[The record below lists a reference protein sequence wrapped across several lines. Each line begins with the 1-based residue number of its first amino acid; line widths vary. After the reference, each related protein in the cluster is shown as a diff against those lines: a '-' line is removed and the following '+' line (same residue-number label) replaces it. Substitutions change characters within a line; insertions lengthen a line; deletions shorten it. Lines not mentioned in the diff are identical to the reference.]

1 MEFGQDEMT
10 TVVSLEVA
18 KVVNRMAKNNSTTRI
33 NITGGDHRRK
43 TIRGK
48 PRRTLGERDHVSLL
62 KTHIIQ
68 REMTNPLQDGQALV
82 FIPQATDVEGHSRNN
97 HGDKYMRVI
106 EHCHIILVKTKI
118 SPAPSSAKLPRWGQE
133 QFFSLTEPQKW
144 RQRARQP
151 AWTTASAELSST
163 LLSSSELYVFLSSVV
178 ITTTKAPVLRLCVVE
193 VYAYSYCK
201 NHSLNLLFLEKK
213 RENLVER
220 DKMRENEKGQ
230 N

>member
-1 MEFGQDEMT
+1 MT

-33 NITGGDHRRK
+33 NITGGDHRGK

-62 KTHIIQ
+62 KTDIIQ

-118 SPAPSSAKLPRWGQE
+118 LPAPSSAKLPRWGQE
-133 QFFSLTEPQKW
+133 QFFLSNWAAKMAAEG
-144 RQRARQP
+144 
-151 AWTTASAELSST
+151 TTARLDNCLGRVIKYTAKQLRT
-163 LLSSSELYVFLSSVV
+163 VCVF
-178 ITTTKAPVLRLCVVE
+178 KFCRNN
-193 VYAYSYCK
+193 YY
-201 NHSLNLLFLEKK
+201 
-213 RENLVER
+213 
-220 DKMRENEKGQ
+220 
-230 N
+230 